1 MLRVTSGSALNKA
14 GSKNVNYWLIFC
26 FAPYSHQ
33 EKWNA
38 SESPEH
44 KWKSVRTIALSYFG
58 YAIKWNINILRVH
71 SSTPQPVAVW
81 AGINV
86 ISELSHVQNFPGSW
100 ESRKN
105 SAEVPFCSLRKA
117 LAELQK
123 DDILAVIVKRK
134 GEGWEIPSPSLSP
147 INCSKPK
154 APVANAI
161 LPCSFQIL
169 LF

>member
-86 ISELSHVQNFPGSW
+86 ISELSPCSEFSRQLREQEKLSW
-100 ESRKN
+100 
-105 SAEVPFCSLRKA
+105 
-117 LAELQK
+117 
-123 DDILAVIVKRK
+123 
-134 GEGWEIPSPSLSP
+134 G
-147 INCSKPK
+147 
-154 APVANAI
+154 AI
-161 LPCSFQIL
+161 LFTEESTSWTSEGRHSSCDCKEKGRGMRNSLPFPITY
-169 LF
+169 